1 MLNHPSDNQKL
12 DLNISIFTAFKVTS
26 VVLLLILSLKFID
39 SIFAVILLL
48 LLSLFLAIA
57 LNPVVGR
64 ISRSLRIKKRGLATG
79 IAFALIVSILAG
91 LLAVTIPTVIT
102 QVTEFA
108 SNSKGIIEDLE
119 QDSFF
124 SDLITGFQVDTY
136 ITDFADSISERFG
149 DNIDNIVDVLRSIGS
164 ALLGL
169 IIVLVM
175 TFLMLIEGPSFV
187 EQIKKLLPKDRSR
200 KWQRLGKQMSEV
212 ISGYITG
219 QILIAIIAGLFA
231 MLFMII
237 VDSDSGFGDALAKAT
252 IVSFFALIP
261 LIGALVGAAIVVFLT
276 FLVDPNLALV
286 LAVYFIAYQQ
296 IENVT
301 IQPWIQG
308 QQTNLSTL
316 QVVIAALV
324 GAQAAGIV
332 GALLAVPIAACLK
345 IVIIDY
351 LRTHKY
357 DIDKKY
363 KSLSSSKKEGLS

>member
-1 MLNHPSDNQKL
+1 MLHHPSDNQKL

-26 VVLLLILSLKFID
+26 IVLLLILSLKFID
-39 SIFAVILLL
+39 SIFSVILLL

-124 SDLITGFQVDTY
+124 SDLITSFQVDTY
-136 ITDFADSISERFG
+136 ITDFADGISERFG

-219 QILIAIIAGLFA
+219 QVLIAIIAGLFA

-363 KSLSSSKKEGLS
+363 KSLSSSEKEGLN

>member
-1 MLNHPSDNQKL
+1 MLNHPLDNQKL
-12 DLNISIFTAFKVTS
+12 NLNISIFTTFKVTS

-39 SIFAVILLL
+39 SIFSVILLL

-136 ITDFADSISERFG
+136 VTDFADSISERFG